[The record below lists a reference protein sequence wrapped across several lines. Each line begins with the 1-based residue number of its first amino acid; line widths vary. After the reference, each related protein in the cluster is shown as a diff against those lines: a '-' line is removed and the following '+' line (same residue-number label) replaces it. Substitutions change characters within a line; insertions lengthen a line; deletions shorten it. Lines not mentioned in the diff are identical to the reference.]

1 MLETVKLALKYRTD
15 LFDTELETYI
25 DSCKSDLVFGGMSE
39 KKWQE
44 DDNAIVSV
52 VVAYCK
58 WFTNYQGQGDRW
70 EKIYKSL
77 KTSIVLNKGYH

>member
-1 MLETVKLALKYRTD
+1 MLETVKLALRWRTGA
-15 LFDTELETYI
+15 FDTELQTYI
-25 DSCKSDLVFGGMSE
+25 DSCKNDLMFGGMNKE
-39 KKWQE
+39 KWKE
-44 DDNAIVSV
+44 SDNTIVSV

-77 KTSIVLNKGYH
+77 KTSLVLNKEYH